1 MDIEELKDR
10 LRQLDDALTD
20 ILQDLEEDKNED

>member
-10 LRQLDDALTD
+10 LRQLDDAITD
-20 ILQDLEEDKNED
+20 ILQELEEDKNED